1 VVRVVLIQ
9 RKNKV
14 GSTNFSLPNTGL
26 FRQEHR
32 MKSCLILLVISSL
45 LLAPF
50 SHAQRIKDLASVQG
64 VRANQLVGYGLV
76 VGLPGTGEQSPFT
89 EQSFRTML
97 SNFGISLATNV
108 KPKIKN
114 VAAVAV
120 HAELPPFLKPGQT
133 IDITVSSV
141 GEAASLRGG
150 TLLQTFLKGL
160 DGNVYAVAQGSL
172 VVSGFGVQ
180 GADGSKIV
188 SNIPTVGRIA
198 NGALVERAVPNGL
211 MENDF
216 LTLNLHSPDFS
227 TAKILADTINQ
238 RLGADPDKGYTIA
251 TPIDAASVRVSAP
264 RGVGQRV
271 GFLATLENFE
281 FVPAKAPARIV
292 INSRTGTIV
301 IGQDVRLLPAAITHG
316 GLSVTIAEN
325 QTVAQPNALAGG
337 ETAVTQQSIID
348 VSLDDSRMF
357 KFDPGVTL
365 DQLVRAV
372 NEVGAAPGDLMAILE
387 ALSEAGAL
395 QGELVVI

>member
-1 VVRVVLIQ
+1 
-9 RKNKV
+9 
-14 GSTNFSLPNTGL
+14 
-26 FRQEHR
+26 
-32 MKSCLILLVISSL
+32 MKSCLALLVIGSL

-50 SHAQRIKDLASVQG
+50 GHAQRIKDLASVQG

-89 EQSFRTML
+89 EQTFRTML
-97 SNFGISLATNV
+97 SNFGISLDANV

-160 DGNVYAVAQGSL
+160 DGKVYAVAQGSL

-216 LTLNLHSPDFS
+216 LTLNLNSPDFT
-227 TAKILADTINQ
+227 TAKILADTINR
-238 RLGADPDKGYTIA
+238 RLGADPDKGYAIA

-264 RGVGQRV
+264 RGVGERV

-316 GLSVTIAEN
+316 GLTVTIAEN
-325 QTVAQPNALAGG
+325 QTVNQPNALADG
-337 ETAVTQQSIID
+337 ETVVTERSIID
-348 VSLDDSRMF
+348 VTLDDSRMF